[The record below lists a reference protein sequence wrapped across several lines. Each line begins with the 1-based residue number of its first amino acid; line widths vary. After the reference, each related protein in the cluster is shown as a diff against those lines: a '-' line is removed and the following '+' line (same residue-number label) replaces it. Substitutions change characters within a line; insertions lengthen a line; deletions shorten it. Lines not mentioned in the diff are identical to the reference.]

1 MAPGYFVAKA
11 PFPRASTLSFDL
23 TSALN
28 QIKPQKRTA
37 TLARRNDADL
47 SFADDDFIVGGPL
60 LYDTTVYIDIFHAN
74 APSAVK
80 NLIAMRI
87 CEHSAICLSEL
98 THAFGRLD
106 PRHPDTKKS
115 LAAIKGAIDDIPPH
129 RLHAPTAKTWGEAGI
144 LAGALIRLVGTS
156 ANQGQERKFLNDALI
171 YLQAQTLGATI
182 LTRNIRDFDFLSQI
196 APGSRVLFYRKA

>member
-1 MAPGYFVAKA
+1 MVPSCFVAKA

-23 TSALN
+23 SSALIR
-28 QIKPQKRTA
+28 IKPQKRTA

-47 SFADDDFIVGGPL
+47 SFADDETIVGGPL
-60 LYDTTVYIDIFHAN
+60 LYDTTVYIDLLQGN

-80 NLIAMRI
+80 SLIAMRI

-115 LAAIKGAIDDIPPH
+115 LAAVKGAIDDIPPH
-129 RLHAPTAKTWGEAGI
+129 RLHAPTAKTWGEAGV
-144 LAGALIRLVGTS
+144 LAGALIRLTGTS
-156 ANQGQERKFLNDALI
+156 TTQGQDRKFLNDALI
-171 YLQAQTLGATI
+171 YLQAQTLGATV
-182 LTRNIRDFDFLSQI
+182 LTRNTRDFDFLSQI
-196 APGSRVLFYRKA
+196 APGSRVIFYRKA